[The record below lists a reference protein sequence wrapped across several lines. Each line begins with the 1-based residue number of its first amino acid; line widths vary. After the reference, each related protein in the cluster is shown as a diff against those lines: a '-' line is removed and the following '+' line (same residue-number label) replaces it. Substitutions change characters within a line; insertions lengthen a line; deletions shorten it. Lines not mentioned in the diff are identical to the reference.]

1 MRKGVDSV
9 PIPIVTSIISAIS
22 IIIGSLVGA
31 YCSWIINK
39 NMHNKEIEDQQK
51 ILKEN
56 RFYEEKYRVKEVCN
70 NANVIR
76 LDIATSLFQSIRS
89 LQNTE
94 EEKKYLYLLPINKN
108 YSDSVASLSDKYS
121 LKELS
126 YLYQLYG
133 IIEKVNRDIYSWNTS
148 DNYAYERV
156 KKGFNCILY
165 KIYGDNVDKIL
176 KVDADKIS
184 YNELYNNEYIRE
196 SYKNLLSKLDDL
208 CLVENLLKERENTE
222 IKK

>member
-1 MRKGVDSV
+1 M
-9 PIPIVTSIISAIS
+9 
-22 IIIGSLVGA
+22 
-31 YCSWIINK
+31 
-39 NMHNKEIEDQQK
+39 
-51 ILKEN
+51 
-56 RFYEEKYRVKEVCN
+56 
-70 NANVIR
+70 
-76 LDIATSLFQSIRS
+76 
-89 LQNTE
+89 
-94 EEKKYLYLLPINKN
+94 LPINKN
-108 YSDSVASLSDKYS
+108 YSASVASLSDKYS

>member
-51 ILKEN
+51 I
-56 RFYEEKYRVKEVCN
+56 FKEVCN

-89 LQNTE
+89 IQNTE

-108 YSDSVASLSDKYS
+108 YSASVASLSDKYS

-208 CLVENLLKERENTE
+208 CLVENLLKERENSE